1 MATSIQKCIAMDL
14 KFYKGSIS
22 LNLIDH
28 ATRLSVSSF
37 GKSKEPEVILKA
49 IFKSWIPI
57 YGAPHKFLKKNAFN
71 YLNPNAAQ
79 KSTESSQIRDKHNS
93 HTILES
99 ESEDEIIQKIII
111 VTIIQPLKIIKE
123 KPLSK
128 TLTYSLKTALKEL
141 TT

>member
-28 ATRLSVSSF
+28 AIRLSVSSF

-57 YGAPHKFLKKNAFN
+57 YGAPDKFLKKKCFQ
-71 YLNPNAAQ
+71 LFKPQ
-79 KSTESSQIRDKHNS
+79 CSTKIDRVKSDKR
-93 HTILES
+93 
-99 ESEDEIIQKIII
+99 
-111 VTIIQPLKIIKE
+111 
-123 KPLSK
+123 
-128 TLTYSLKTALKEL
+128 
-141 TT
+141 